1 MTISRRVLG
10 ALALGGVSLL
20 ACAHPPAGSGGA
32 ALPSTTLRFLLVND
46 VYVADTLRDGSGG
59 VARVA
64 ALKRRL
70 EGDGGGPVTFVL
82 AGDVLSPSLLSK
94 WYAGRQ
100 MVDAFN
106 AAGLD
111 YATFGN
117 HEFELDRDTLAARV
131 AQSRFRWI
139 SANCT
144 LSTGAPL
151 PGVRAWDTVT
161 VRGVRVGLFG
171 LTLRG
176 DYRSYVRCADP
187 DSAGHAA
194 IAALRAAGA
203 QLVVG
208 LTHQSLGA
216 DSALLAREP
225 ALDLVLGGHEHEW
238 HLVRMG
244 GRSVA
249 KADANARSAQLVTVV
264 PGGPQEVRRYEM
276 TRAMPLDE
284 ATTAVVRGWA
294 DTLLRRLG
302 PDHVLATAPAAIDG
316 HDAASHRNESPLGD
330 IVTDAIRAGTGADVA
345 IINSGT
351 LRLDD
356 WLGPG
361 PITSYKLESIF
372 LFADETRVV
381 TFPITGARLR
391 ELLEHGVSERSYG
404 HGGYPQLSGVRFT
417 FDPSL
422 PSGARIVG
430 DVVLTASGR
439 AVAPV
444 DTLRLAFPIYPAC
457 AGGDGY
463 VVPEAAAACAA
474 REKAPRAADLV
485 ERYVGAA
492 PGGQLAVPPAGRV
505 VKLSR

>member
-1 MTISRRVLG
+1 MPRTR
-10 ALALGGVSLL
+10 LAFLAASLTVAT
-20 ACAHPPAGSGGA
+20 ACAPHPPVVRESPAG
-32 ALPSTTLRFLLVND
+32 TLRFLLVND

-59 VARVA
+59 VAHVA

-70 EGDGGGPVTFVL
+70 EAESGGPVTFVL

-106 AAGLD
+106 VAGLD

-117 HEFELDRDTLAARV
+117 HEFELDRDTLVARIRE
-131 AQSRFRWI
+131 SRFRWL
-139 SANCT
+139 SSNCT
-144 LSTGAPL
+144 EAGTGAPL
-151 PGVRAWDTVT
+151 PGVRSWDTVT

-176 DYRSYVRCADP
+176 DYRRYVACGDP
-187 DSAGHAA
+187 DSAAHAA
-194 IAALRAAGA
+194 VAALRGAGA
-203 QLVVG
+203 RVVVG
-208 LTHQSLGA
+208 ITHQTLGA

-225 ALDLVLGGHEHEW
+225 ALDLILGGHEHEW
-238 HLVRMG
+238 HLVRVG
-244 GRSVA
+244 ERSVA

-264 PGGPQEVRRYEM
+264 PRGAQEVRRYEM
-276 TRAMPLDE
+276 TRAMPLDT
-284 ATTAVVRGWA
+284 ATTAVVRNWA

-316 HDAASHRNESPLGD
+316 RDAPSRRAESPLGD
-330 IVTDAIRAGTGADVA
+330 IVTDAMRAGTGADVA
-345 IINSGT
+345 LINSGT

-381 TFPITGARLR
+381 TFPLTGARLR
-391 ELLEHGVSERSYG
+391 ALLEHGVSDRSYG
-404 HGGYPQLSGVRFT
+404 HGGYLQVSGVRFT
-417 FDPSL
+417 FDPTR

-430 DVVLTASGR
+430 DVVRDGSGR
-439 AVAPV
+439 AIAPG
-444 DTLRLAFPIYPAC
+444 DTVRVSFAVYPAC

-463 VVPEAAAACAA
+463 VVPEAASACAA
-474 REKAPRAADLV
+474 RASAPRTADLL
-485 ERYVGAA
+485 ERYVRAA
-492 PGGQLAVPPAGRV
+492 PNGQLVAPPPARV
-505 VKLSR
+505 TRLSR